1 MRMKKSVIAV
11 FLAVMCAG
19 IGVAKAKAETDV
31 ALSAYRAFNQS
42 TSATNGT
49 EVSPS
54 NNAGFLAEA
63 RHIKHPWMGYEVTY
77 AFNKAN
83 QTYRTATLNTVQANA
98 HEVTADWV
106 VSMKVLTVRPFVLA
120 GGGLL
125 LFRPLLD
132 QSLVKNDS
140 KPVFNYGAGFDWTL
154 IPHVGLR
161 AQYRGNMYKVPTLSK
176 SFTSIDKYTQSAEP
190 VLGLYVSF

>member
-1 MRMKKSVIAV
+1 MNKSVLAV
-11 FLAVMCAG
+11 FLAVVCAG
-19 IGVAKAKAETDV
+19 FGGVCAKAETDL

-42 TSATNGT
+42 TSSTNGS

-54 NNAGFLAEA
+54 NNAGYLVEV
-63 RHIKHPWMGYEVTY
+63 RQIKHPWMGYELTY

-83 QTYRTATLNTVQANA
+83 QSYRTATLNTVQANA

-106 VSMKVLTVRPFVLA
+106 LSMKVATVRPFVLA

-154 IPHVGLR
+154 IPHLGLR

-190 VLGLYVSF
+190 VVGLYLSF